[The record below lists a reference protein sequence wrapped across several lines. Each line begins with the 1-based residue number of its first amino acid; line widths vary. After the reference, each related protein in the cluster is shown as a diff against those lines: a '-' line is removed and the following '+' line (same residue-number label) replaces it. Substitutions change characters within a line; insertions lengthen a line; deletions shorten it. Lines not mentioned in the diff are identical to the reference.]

1 MVSTF
6 LCPRGQPRGIPGP
19 HDPSPEYFSGHF
31 HQHLPLRCP
40 VKVAFATPEF
50 QSLVRRTNLAEIA
63 EQLPRA
69 LMAAGASV
77 RVFLPLT
84 KDIDTSILSG
94 LKNAGSL
101 TLPDGDETVRVR
113 VMRGQLNGLE
123 LCLIDHAQL
132 FRTRHPYG
140 DAQGP
145 YSDNWRRFAIFARA
159 VLEGLELIRFSAD
172 VIHCFDWTTGL
183 IPVIQKLEYQDR
195 VEKHPASKAGT
206 FFAVQNTAMQGSFER
221 EILPKIGI
229 PHSEFHAIGG
239 LELGGK
245 INYLKAGAEYAT
257 IIGTNSPTMVGT
269 VTSLPNDST
278 VHDTFRRRE
287 KEIVGITPG
296 INYRSW
302 DPSCDPLLS
311 QAFGPEDKDP
321 TAGKRRC
328 KVSLQ
333 KALKLD
339 NGPRTPLICVIGQF
353 DSDGGFDIVSEAL
366 TPLLE
371 RSVQVVMMGPGSPEV
386 LERLHT
392 IEQTFAGRC
401 RIIEGYNVNTAHVLL
416 GGSDIL
422 LLPSHFHAAPTLPAI
437 GMRYGVVP
445 VTFANGGL
453 ADVVRDVRDHPL
465 DGTGF
470 SFKSYD
476 ADSLL
481 EDGIDAA
488 RQHYKNTPDW
498 KQVVVRCLN
507 EDNSWAAAAEEQLK
521 AYRRVRRRTPPRR
534 S

>member
-1 MVSTF
+1 M
-6 LCPRGQPRGIPGP
+6 
-19 HDPSPEYFSGHF
+19 
-31 HQHLPLRCP
+31 
-40 VKVAFATPEF
+40 KVAFATPEL

-69 LMAAGASV
+69 LVRAGANV
-77 RVFLPLT
+77 RVFLPLI
-84 KDIDTSILSG
+84 KDIDTSILTG
-94 LKNAGSL
+94 LTNVGSL
-101 TLPDGDETVRVR
+101 ILPDGEESVRVR
-113 VMRGQLNGLE
+113 LIRGKLGELE
-123 LCLIDHAQL
+123 IVLVDHAQL

-145 YSDNWRRFAIFARA
+145 YDDNWRRYAIFARA

-183 IPVIQKLEYQDR
+183 IPVIQKLEYQDLGK
-195 VEKHPASKAGT
+195 KHPASKAGT

-221 EILPKIGI
+221 EILPKIGV

-239 LELGGK
+239 VELGSK
-245 INYLKAGAEYAT
+245 INYLKAGTEYAT
-257 IIGTNSPTMVGT
+257 IIGTNSPTLVESVVEM
-269 VTSLPNDST
+269 PNDNT
-278 VHDTFRRRE
+278 VFDTFRRRK

-302 DPSCDPLLS
+302 DPTCDPLLT
-311 QAFGPEDKDP
+311 QTYGPDDKDP
-321 TAGKRRC
+321 TPGKRKC

-333 KALKLD
+333 RALKLD

-353 DSDGGFDIVSEAL
+353 DSDGGFDIVSEAI
-366 TPLLE
+366 TPMLE

-422 LLPSHFHAAPTLPAI
+422 LLPAHFHAAPTLPAI
-437 GMRYGVVP
+437 GLRYGVVP
-445 VTFANGGL
+445 VAYGNSGL
-453 ADVVRDVRDHPL
+453 ADVVRDVRRNPKV
-465 DGTGF
+465 GTGF
-470 SFKSYD
+470 TFKSYD
-476 ADSLL
+476 SESML

-488 RQHYKNTPDW
+488 RQYYKSITDW
-498 KQVVVRCLN
+498 NQLVHRCLA
-507 EDNSWAAAAEEQLK
+507 EDNSWAAAAKEQLR
-521 AYRRVRRRTPPRR
+521 AYRRVRRRSPPRR

>member
-1 MVSTF
+1 
-6 LCPRGQPRGIPGP
+6 
-19 HDPSPEYFSGHF
+19 
-31 HQHLPLRCP
+31 
-40 VKVAFATPEF
+40 VKVAFATPEL

-69 LMAAGASV
+69 LVAAGANV

-94 LKNAGSL
+94 LKNVGSL
-101 TLPDGDETVRVR
+101 TLPDGDDSVRVR
-113 VMRGQLNGLE
+113 LMHGKLNE
-123 LCLIDHAQL
+123 LDIVLVDHAQL

-140 DAQGP
+140 DTQGP
-145 YSDNWRRFAIFARA
+145 YDDNWRRYSIFARA
-159 VLEGLELIRFSAD
+159 VLEGLELIRFAAD

-183 IPVIQKLEYQDR
+183 IPVFQRLDYLQPER
-195 VEKHPASKAGT
+195 KHPATKAGT

-221 EILPKIGI
+221 EILPKVGI
-229 PHSEFHAIGG
+229 PHKEFHAIGG
-239 LELGGK
+239 VELGGK

-257 IIGTNSPTMVGT
+257 IIGTNSPTLVDT
-269 VTSLPNDST
+269 VTAMPNDNT
-278 VHDTFRRRE
+278 VFDTFRRRE

-302 DPSCDPLLS
+302 DPSCDPLLA
-311 QAFGPEDKDP
+311 QTYGPEDKDP
-321 TAGKRRC
+321 TTGKRKC

-333 KALKLD
+333 RALKLD
-339 NGPRTPLICVIGQF
+339 NGPRTPLICVVGQF
-353 DSDGGFDIVSEAL
+353 DSDGGFDIVSEAI

-445 VTFANGGL
+445 VAYSNSGL
-453 ADVVRDVRDHPL
+453 SDVVRDVRVNPRN
-465 DGTGF
+465 GTGF
-470 SFKSYD
+470 GFKNYD
-476 ADSLL
+476 SESML

-488 RQHYKNTPDW
+488 RHHYKSATDW
-498 KQVVVRCLN
+498 KQMVLRCLA
-507 EDNSWAAAAEEQLK
+507 EDNSWAATAKEQLR
-521 AYRRVRRRTPPRR
+521 AYRRVRRRSPPRR
-534 S
+534 G